1 MKRKTSDV
9 SSLVAA
15 RLKTERKAP
24 PFLRL
29 HSRPNPAQDSV
40 AADCVLVRDRI
51 QDLLKKLGGVISVG
65 QSRTGRSAEEFR
77 LIQACIDTTV
87 DAVELLLAETH
98 PDGSM
103 LAGELRAIGFF
114 SMKTGGCN
122 DVAKNGL
129 DRLERTLTRSAAC
142 LSVTSSSPAI
152 GEVAASNYSSNHS
165 ATNDDLVEQIS
176 RLTRLDVLAQ
186 TCNQYSRASRRTT
199 PEILKLKP

>member
-15 RLKTERKAP
+15 RLKTVRKAP

-29 HSRPNPAQDSV
+29 HSRPDPARDS
-40 AADCVLVRDRI
+40 AATACVLVRDKI
-51 QDLLKKLGGVISVG
+51 QDLLEKLGGIIAAG
-65 QSRTGRSAEEFR
+65 RARTGRSAEEFR

-98 PDGSM
+98 PDGST

-114 SMKTGGCN
+114 SIKTGGCN

-129 DRLERTLTRSAAC
+129 DRIERTLSRSAAC
-142 LSVTSSSPAI
+142 LSVASSSPAI
-152 GEVAASNYSSNHS
+152 GEIAASNYSATHS
-165 ATNDDLVEQIS
+165 ATDDDLVEQIS

-186 TCNQYSRASRRTT
+186 TCNQYSRTTPRTT
-199 PEILKLKP
+199 PDILKLT